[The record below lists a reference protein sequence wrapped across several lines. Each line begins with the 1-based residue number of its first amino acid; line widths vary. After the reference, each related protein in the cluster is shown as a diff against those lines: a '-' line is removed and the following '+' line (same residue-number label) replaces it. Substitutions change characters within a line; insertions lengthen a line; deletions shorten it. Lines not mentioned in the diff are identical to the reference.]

1 MVDSDDEP
9 FQDTAAKN
17 NLKGMRGDDD
27 SSNEDSED
35 EAKVEDNS
43 MENRLSSDDSSTKDS
58 VDKAD
63 EKVDDESTSS
73 PNKRGKERATLERQR
88 KKNKEGKKR
97 KRRSNWKKPSA
108 KVSKKNDTEAA
119 SQVKKG
125 TKTRAASQVKKTTKT
140 RPKTNA
146 EKAARKQLPN
156 KRGTKPP
163 HRYRPGT
170 VALREIRRFQKSTDL
185 LILKKPFGR
194 LVKEIS
200 QDITYNARRAKSR
213 FNDIDYRWQGTA
225 ILASQEASEA
235 RMIDTLHDGQ
245 LAAFHAKRVTV
256 KPEDIRLAAKLK
268 GLN

>member
-1 MVDSDDEP
+1 MVDSDDD
-9 FQDTAAKN
+9 FLGDLAAENK
-17 NLKGMRGDDD
+17 KAERGDDV
-27 SSNEDSED
+27 SLNEDIEE
-35 EAKVEDNS
+35 EAKEEDH
-43 MENRLSSDDSSTKDS
+43 SSDDASAEES

-63 EKVDDESTSS
+63 KKVEDKSTSS
-73 PNKRGKERATLERQR
+73 PVGRGKNDATLERQR
-88 KKNKEGKKR
+88 KKNKEGTKRKKR
-97 KRRSNWKKPSA
+97 SDWKKQRT
-108 KVSKKNDTEAA
+108 KVSKKNVTEAA

-185 LILKKPFGR
+185 LILKKPFGNLTR
-194 LVKEIS
+194 EIT
-200 QDITYNARRAKSR
+200 QDIEKEALARGFPAKA
-213 FNDIDYRWQGTA
+213 YRWQGTA